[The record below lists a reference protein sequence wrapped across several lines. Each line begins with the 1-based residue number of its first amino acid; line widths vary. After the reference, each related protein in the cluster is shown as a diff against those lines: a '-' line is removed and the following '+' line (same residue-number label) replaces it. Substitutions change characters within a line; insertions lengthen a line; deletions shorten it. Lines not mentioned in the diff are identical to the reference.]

1 MQIETQDGMFQ
12 IASVSQLRKQ
22 KGRYAIYKEGTEEP
36 VLSVHEDIII
46 KYRLLKGAWV
56 KESDL
61 PLIRAEDDR
70 HRAYSLAVSYLGT
83 KPRTRKEIERYLA
96 RKELEPD
103 TIALIADRLE
113 AERIVDDAD
122 YAVQFARQRAR
133 SQGKGRLRIKQELLQ
148 RGISRTQAADAV
160 EALDPG
166 TELKA
171 AVKAAAKKW
180 PYMKGEFRERK
191 MKLSQFLM
199 RRGYTGETVRKAI
212 QEVIRESDEQDETDW
227 LDN

>member
-1 MQIETQDGMFQ
+1 MFQ
-12 IASVSQLRKQ
+12 IVTVTQLRKQ
-22 KGRYAIYKEGTEEP
+22 KGRYALYRDGEEEP
-36 VLSVHEDIII
+36 VLSVHEDIMI

-61 PLIRAEDDR
+61 PFIRAEDDR
-70 HRAYSLAVSYLGT
+70 HRAYSLAVAYLGA

-96 RKELEPD
+96 RKELEPEI
-103 TIALIADRLE
+103 IALTADRLE
-113 AERIVDDAD
+113 AERFVDDAD

-166 TELKA
+166 AELEA
-171 AVKAAAKKW
+171 AVKAASKKW
-180 PYMKGEFRERK
+180 PYVKGEFRERK

-199 RRGYTGETVRKAI
+199 RRGYTGETVRQAV
-212 QEVIRESDEQDETDW
+212 QEVVRELDEPDDTDW